1 MKHLLFGFFIGILIL
16 FATQSCRKV
25 KFDESSNAFLTFS
38 KDTLH
43 FDTVFNGIGSA
54 TRYFIVYNKNDLPIK
69 ISDIRLLS
77 GENSNFRINV
87 NGTAAREFF
96 DVEIN
101 GDDSI
106 FIFADV
112 TIDPQNDDVIEYDQI
127 RFSTNGNE
135 QIIHMLA
142 YGQDIHLINDSVLE
156 TQTWTN
162 DKPYVIYNSAAVDEN
177 EVLTIEQ
184 GTHIYSHR
192 NSRII
197 VLGTLIVDGSFEEPV
212 IFEGDRL
219 NGNSSIFFENDSLD
233 NYDDVAGQWEG
244 IILANISTN
253 NHVENAII
261 KNAVTGIQVGSLGD
275 ENFTSL
281 TLHNTRI
288 EHHSYA
294 GIFAIS
300 STLLATNCL
309 ISDCG
314 YYSVLLTTGGNYN
327 FYNSTI
333 GNYWRGIRSKP
344 ALLISNYLNYENTI
358 YLGDL
363 QNAYFG
369 NSIIW
374 GSNDN
379 EIVIEEYA
387 DVSTEFNYFFE
398 NSILRI
404 NSENEIDSENEN
416 HFKNILLNVDPLFK
430 EPYSYDFNLTE
441 NSPAINA
448 ASSEIVNTYPSLL
461 FLDLNNN
468 LRLTDDN
475 PDIGAYELQ

>member
-54 TRYFIVYNKNDLPIK
+54 TRYFIVYIKNDLPIK

-101 GDDSI
+101 GNDSI

-233 NYDDVAGQWEG
+233 NYDDVAVNGKE
-244 IILANISTN
+244 
-253 NHVENAII
+253 
-261 KNAVTGIQVGSLGD
+261 
-275 ENFTSL
+275 
-281 TLHNTRI
+281 
-288 EHHSYA
+288 
-294 GIFAIS
+294 
-300 STLLATNCL
+300 
-309 ISDCG
+309 
-314 YYSVLLTTGGNYN
+314 
-327 FYNSTI
+327 
-333 GNYWRGIRSKP
+333 
-344 ALLISNYLNYENTI
+344 
-358 YLGDL
+358 
-363 QNAYFG
+363 FG
-369 NSIIW
+369 
-374 GSNDN
+374 
-379 EIVIEEYA
+379 
-387 DVSTEFNYFFE
+387 
-398 NSILRI
+398 
-404 NSENEIDSENEN
+404 
-416 HFKNILLNVDPLFK
+416 
-430 EPYSYDFNLTE
+430 
-441 NSPAINA
+441 
-448 ASSEIVNTYPSLL
+448 
-461 FLDLNNN
+461 
-468 LRLTDDN
+468 
-475 PDIGAYELQ
+475 